1 MRRLPKAISKAS
13 WISSALL
20 LIAIVLAGCGG
31 SSSGG
36 SSSGGSSSN
45 ASGLNG
51 SGGSIKRSSVKIP
64 KGVVIPLTSSAIEH
78 GELPARYT
86 CDGADIAPPLKWGT
100 VPPTS
105 TEVVLVAL
113 GAPSAHSSTAS
124 SSVEWVMAGLK
135 AESHGVGAG
144 ELPSGAFLVEGS
156 NGKRKYSICPPKGQ
170 TGHYQFAIY
179 AMPPL
184 ISVGKTINGVKLLQN
199 LAHGSSED
207 LAPGIGQL
215 SFTYTR
221 G

>member
-1 MRRLPKAISKAS
+1 MRRLPKAISRAT
-13 WISSALL
+13 WISSAPLL
-20 LIAIVLAGCGG
+20 AAIVLAGCGG

-36 SSSGGSSSN
+36 SSSSVGG
-45 ASGLNG
+45 LHG
-51 SGGSIKRSSVKIP
+51 SGGSIKRSAVRVP
-64 KGVVIPLTSSAIEH
+64 KGAVIPLTSSAIEN

-86 CDGADIAPPLKWGT
+86 CDGADIAPTLKWGA

-113 GAPSAHSSTAS
+113 GATSAHS

-135 AESHGVGAG
+135 AELHGVGAG

-156 NGKRKYSICPPKGQ
+156 NGKRKYSICPPRGQ

-184 ISVGKTINGVKLLQN
+184 ISVGKAINGVKLLQN
-199 LAHGSSED
+199 LTHGSSED
-207 LAPGIGQL
+207 LAPGIGHL

-221 G
+221 R